1 MRTGMRIVLGVLML
15 SALFGCDYLAQR
27 DLKPGESTVED
38 VRKLLGRPEM
48 IWEEKDGSQTLE
60 FVRAPAG
67 TATYMVD
74 IGPDGKY
81 RGMRNV
87 LQQDTFDK
95 VRPGMS
101 TDEVRRLLGKPSETV
116 VFKLKQEDVWSW
128 RHNDATHQPKMFNV
142 HFSLDGKVR
151 NTSVSDVQQNSN
163 KGP

>member
-1 MRTGMRIVLGVLML
+1 MHRGLRIVLGGLML
-15 SALFGCDYLAQR
+15 SALFGCDYFAQR

-38 VRKLLGRPEM
+38 VRKLMGRPEM

-67 TATYMVD
+67 TATYMVQ

-87 LQQDTFDK
+87 LVQDTFDK

-101 TDEVRRLLGKPSETV
+101 TDDVRRLLGKPSETV
-116 VFKLKQEDVWSW
+116 QFKLKQEDVWSW
-128 RHNDATHQPKMFNV
+128 RHNDVTQQPRMFNV
-142 HFSLDGKVR
+142 HFGLDGKVR
-151 NTSVSDVQQNSN
+151 STSMSDVQQKST

>member
-1 MRTGMRIVLGVLML
+1 MRACLRIVTGVLMF
-15 SALFGCDYLAQR
+15 SALFGCDYLAQK

-38 VRKLLGRPEM
+38 VRKLMGRPEM

-67 TATYMVD
+67 TATYMVE

-87 LQQDTFDK
+87 LQQQTFDK

-101 TDEVRRLLGKPSETV
+101 TDDVRRLLGKPSETV
-116 VFKLKQEDVWSW
+116 TFKLKQEDVWSW
-128 RHNDATHQPKMFNV
+128 RHSDVTHQPKMFNV
-142 HFSLDGKVR
+142 HFGTDGKVLS
-151 NTSVSDVQQNSN
+151 TSTSDVQQNST